1 MSLAPSVNFDDLES
15 ALHWVS
21 SAGPFENSAFIS
33 KKTGQ
38 IYFTSIT
45 YDTDDELPEDIED
58 TASYLSVPHRN
69 DLDLGRSLAL
79 NFVEG
84 YVPEDL
90 GTVQGYFHRRGAYGR
105 FKDLM
110 ERRGALE
117 KWYEYERQATKTALL
132 IWANEHTLTVTYAAP
147 PTEA

>member
-1 MSLAPSVNFDDLES
+1 MPRASSISFDDLES
-15 ALHWVS
+15 ALLWVS

-33 KKTGQ
+33 KDTGQ
-38 IYFTSIT
+38 VHITSTT
-45 YDTDDELPEDIED
+45 YEPEDELPEDID
-58 TASYLSVPHRN
+58 DASHCLSVPHKN

-79 NFVEG
+79 NFVADH
-84 YVPEDL
+84 VPQDL
-90 GTVQGYFHRRGAYGR
+90 VTVQGYFHRRGAYGR

-110 ERRGALE
+110 ERRGVLE

-132 IWANEHTLTVTYAAP
+132 AWAKENELTVTFAAP